1 MLIREA
7 IRLSQAY
14 VAFRRNVGPAMYIDG
29 KVIPTGALV
38 AHPAANVHLDPALY
52 PDPWKF
58 DPARPQPKG
67 NLTFL
72 GWGGGAFLHLR
83 LLLKRIITDVDNVH
97 TFFALGRTTC
107 IGSRLARLNIKLV
120 SALLLMDFN
129 FDTVDANGRIVDSPP
144 KPNWNDSDGCRPAQG
159 KFFLK
164 YRRLDNS
171 EPSSCPLSGV

>member
-1 MLIREA
+1 VSETPDATQLPEEADHLPASWLVTYLGCHPNWRNEARAEVKKLIASYSPETVSERNTSSTALSSIPLSAWENETPVLDMLIREA

-67 NLTFL
+67 NLTYL
-72 GWGGGAFLHLR
+72 GWGGGAFLR
-83 LLLKRIITDVDNVH
+83 CV
-97 TFFALGRTTC
+97 
-107 IGSRLARLNIKLV
+107 
-120 SALLLMDFN
+120 
-129 FDTVDANGRIVDSPP
+129 P
-144 KPNWNDSDGCRPAQG
+144 
-159 KFFLK
+159 
-164 YRRLDNS
+164 Y
-171 EPSSCPLSGV
+171 

>member
-67 NLTFL
+67 NLTYL
-72 GWGGGAFLHLR
+72 GWGGGAVLR
-83 LLLKRIITDVDNVH
+83 LKGIVRADADDVPIC
-97 TFFALGRTTC
+97 FLALGRTTC
-107 IGSRLARLNIKLV
+107 IGSRLARLNIKLL
-120 SALLLMDFN
+120 SALLLMDFD

-144 KPNWNDSDGCRPAQG
+144 KPNWNDSDVCRPAQG
-159 KFFLK
+159 KFFLE
-164 YRRLDNS
+164 YRRLNNS